1 MLSTDTSIYIDVQ
14 PTAHSRITELDQDN
28 IPFGHVFSDHM
39 FIADY
44 KDGAWTDFKIVPYG
58 NLSLSPAA
66 STLHYSQTIFEGMK
80 AFYNKKDEVVLFR
93 PEENYERLMR
103 SCERMCIPKMNKEI
117 FMQGLKKLIDV
128 DRKWV
133 PKSEGSS
140 LYIRPFIFASEGFL
154 GVRPAEE
161 YKFIIFTCPVG
172 AYYTQPVRVKVET
185 KFVRAASGGT
195 GNAKTGGNYAAALYP
210 AKLAQEEGYHQL
222 IWTDAKEHK
231 YIEESGT
238 MNIMF
243 VIDDG
248 SKGKILTP
256 PVGDTI
262 LNGITRKSLVVLA
275 KDLGY
280 EVEERP
286 VTVAEIEGAMKNG
299 NLTEAFG
306 VGTAAVIS
314 QIAAIGIEGIDY
326 ELPAIETRKISNH
339 ILKELKAIRSA
350 ESEDRFG
357 WMEKV

>member
-1 MLSTDTSIYIDVQ
+1 MLSTDTTIYIDVQ
-14 PTAHSRITELDQDN
+14 PTAHSRIAELDQDN
-28 IPFGHVFSDHM
+28 IPFGRVFSDHM

-93 PEENYERLMR
+93 PEENYARLMR
-103 SCERMCIPKMNKEI
+103 SCERMCIPKMDKEI
-117 FMQGLKKLIDV
+117 FMQGLKKLVDI

-210 AKLAQEEGYHQL
+210 AKLAQEQGYHQL

-231 YIEESGT
+231 FIEESGT

-243 VIDDG
+243 VID
-248 SKGKILTP
+248 GKILTP

-262 LNGITRKSLVVLA
+262 LEGITRKSLIVLA

-280 EVEERP
+280 EVEVRP
-286 VTVAEIEGAMKNG
+286 VTVAEIEEAIKNKS
-299 NLTEAFG
+299 LTEAFG
-306 VGTAAVIS
+306 VGTAAVVS
-314 QIAAIGIEGIDY
+314 QIIVIGVEGTDY
-326 ELPAIETRKISNH
+326 ELTAVETRKVSNH
-339 ILKELKAIRSA
+339 LLKELKAIRSA

>member
-1 MLSTDTSIYIDVQ
+1 MLSTDTNIYIDVQ
-14 PTAHSRITELDQDN
+14 SIENSRISSLDENN
-28 IPFGHVFSDHM
+28 IPFGRVFSDHM

-44 KDGAWTDFKIVPYG
+44 KDGSWTDFKIVPYG
-58 NLSLSPAA
+58 NLSLSPSAA
-66 STLHYSQTIFEGMK
+66 TLHYSQTIFEGMK
-80 AFYNKKDEVVLFR
+80 AFYNTKDEVVLFR
-93 PEENYERLMR
+93 PEENYKRLMR
-103 SCERMCIPKMNKEI
+103 SCERMCIPKMDKEI
-117 FMQGLKKLIDV
+117 FMQGLKKLIDI

-140 LYIRPFIFASEGFL
+140 LYIRPFIFASEEFL

-172 AYYTQPVRVKVET
+172 TYYAEPVRVKVET
-185 KFVRAASGGT
+185 KFVRAASGGV

-210 AKLAQEEGYHQL
+210 AKIAQEEGYHQL

-248 SKGKILTP
+248 NNRKIITP
-256 PVGDTI
+256 PTGNTI
-262 LNGITRKSLVVLA
+262 LEGITRQSLILLA

-286 VTVAEIEGAMKNG
+286 VSVAEIEEAIKNKT
-299 NLTEAFG
+299 LKEAFG

-314 QIAAIGIEGIDY
+314 QIILIGIEGNDY
-326 ELPAIETRKISNH
+326 DLPAIETRKVSNH
-339 ILKELKAIRSA
+339 LLKELKAIRSA
-350 ESEDRFG
+350 EIEDRFE

>member
-1 MLSTDTSIYIDVQ
+1 MLPTDTNVYIDVQ
-14 PTAHSRITELDQDN
+14 PTNHSRIASLDEN
-28 IPFGHVFSDHM
+28 NMPFGRVFSDHM

-58 NLSLSPAA
+58 NLSLSPAT

-80 AFYNKKDEVVLFR
+80 AFYNKKDEVVIFR
-93 PEENYERLMR
+93 PEQNYERLMR
-103 SCERMCIPKMNKEI
+103 SCERMCIPKMEKEI
-117 FMQGLKKLIDV
+117 FMQGLKKLVDI

-133 PKSEGSS
+133 PKSDGSS

-172 AYYTQPVRVKVET
+172 AYYAQPVRVKVET
-185 KFVRAASGGT
+185 EFVRAASGGT

-210 AKLAQEEGYHQL
+210 AKLAQEQGYHQL

-231 YIEESGT
+231 FIEESGT

-243 VIDDG
+243 VID
-248 SKGKILTP
+248 GKILTP
-256 PVGDTI
+256 PQGDTI
-262 LNGITRKSLVVLA
+262 LDGITRKSLILLA

-280 EVEERP
+280 EVTERP
-286 VTVAEIEGAMKNG
+286 VTVAEIEEAIKNKS
-299 NLTEAFG
+299 LTEAFG

-314 QIAAIGIEGIDY
+314 QIAAIGIEGTDY
-326 ELPAIETRKISNH
+326 ELPAVETRKISNH
-339 ILKELKAIRSA
+339 LLKELKAIRSA

-357 WMEKV
+357 WMQKV

>member
-1 MLSTDTSIYIDVQ
+1 MLPTDTSIYIDVQ
-14 PTAHSRITELDQDN
+14 PTTNSRIASLDENDM
-28 IPFGHVFSDHM
+28 PFGRVFSDHM

-80 AFYNKKDEVVLFR
+80 AFYNTNDEVVLFR

-103 SCERMCIPKMNKEI
+103 SCERMCIPKMNKEL
-117 FMQGLKKLIDV
+117 FMQGLKKLIDI

-133 PKSEGSS
+133 PKSDGSS
-140 LYIRPFIFASEGFL
+140 LYIRPFIFASEEFL

-161 YKFIIFTCPVG
+161 YKFSIFTCPVG
-172 AYYTQPVRVKVET
+172 AYYAQPVRVKVET
-185 KFVRAASGGT
+185 EFVRAASGGT

-210 AKLAQEEGYHQL
+210 AKLAQEQGYHQL

-231 YIEESGT
+231 FIEESGT
-238 MNIMF
+238 MNIIF
-243 VIDDG
+243 FIDV
-248 SKGKILTP
+248 KILTP
-256 PVGDTI
+256 PEGDTI
-262 LNGITRKSLVVLA
+262 LDGITRKSLILLA

-280 EVEERP
+280 EVIERP
-286 VTVAEIEGAMKNG
+286 VTVAEVEGAINNKS
-299 NLTEAFG
+299 LTEAFG

-314 QIAAIGIEGIDY
+314 QIAAIGIEGKDY
-326 ELPAIETRKISNH
+326 ELPAVETRKVSNH
-339 ILKELKAIRSA
+339 LLKELKAIRSA
-350 ESEDRFG
+350 EVEDRFG

>member
-28 IPFGHVFSDHM
+28 IPFGRVFSDHM

-210 AKLAQEEGYHQL
+210 AKLAQQEGYHQL

-262 LNGITRKSLVVLA
+262 LNGITRKSLVLLA

-314 QIAAIGIEGIDY
+314 QIAAIGIEGTDY

>member
-14 PTAHSRITELDQDN
+14 PTEDSRIASLDENN
-28 IPFGHVFSDHM
+28 IPFGRVFSDHM
-39 FIADY
+39 FVADY
-44 KDGAWTDFKIVPYG
+44 KNGAWTDFKIMPYG

-80 AFYNKKDEVVLFR
+80 AFYNKNDEVVLFR
-93 PEENYERLMR
+93 PKENYERLMR
-103 SCERMCIPKMNKEI
+103 SSERMCIPKMDKEI
-117 FMQGLKKLIDV
+117 FMQGLKKLIEIDK
-128 DRKWV
+128 KWV
-133 PKSEGSS
+133 PKSDGSS

-161 YKFIIFTCPVG
+161 YKFIIFTCPVA
-172 AYYTQPVRVKVET
+172 AYYAKPVRVKVET
-185 KFVRAASGGT
+185 KFVRVASGGT

-210 AKLAQEEGYHQL
+210 AKLAQEQGYDQL

-243 VIDDG
+243 VID
-248 SKGKILTP
+248 GKIVTP
-256 PVGDTI
+256 PQGDTI
-262 LNGITRKSLVVLA
+262 LDGITRKSLVVLA

-280 EVEERP
+280 AVEERP
-286 VTVAEIEGAMKNG
+286 VTVIEIEEAMKNG
-299 NLTEAFG
+299 SLTEAFG
-306 VGTAAVIS
+306 MGTAAVIS
-314 QIAAIGIEGIDY
+314 QIAAIGINDIDY
-326 ELPAIETRKISNH
+326 ELPAVETRKVSNH
-339 ILKELKAIRSA
+339 LLKELKAIRLA

>member
-1 MLSTDTSIYIDVQ
+1 MNSTDTSIYIDVT
-14 PTAHSRITELDQDN
+14 PTQHSGIESLDATN
-28 IPFGHVFSDHM
+28 IPFGRIFSDHM

-44 KDGAWTDFKIVPYG
+44 KDGAWADFKIVPYA

-66 STLHYSQTIFEGMK
+66 SVLHYSQTIFEGMK
-80 AFYNKKDEVVLFR
+80 AFYNKKEEVVLFR

-103 SCERMCIPKMNKEI
+103 SCERMCIPKMDKEV
-117 FMQGLKKLIDV
+117 FMQGLKRLIDI

-133 PKSEGSS
+133 PKTEGSS

-154 GVRPAEE
+154 GVRPADE

-195 GNAKTGGNYAAALYP
+195 GNAKTGGNYASALYP
-210 AKLAQEEGYHQL
+210 AKLAQEQGYHQL

-231 YIEESGT
+231 FIEESGT

-243 VIDDG
+243 VID
-248 SKGKILTP
+248 GKILTP
-256 PVGDTI
+256 PTGDTI
-262 LNGITRKSLVVLA
+262 LQGITRKSLIVLA

-286 VTVAEIEGAMKNG
+286 VSVAEIEEAMKNKS
-299 NLTEAFG
+299 LTEAFG

-314 QIAAIGIEGIDY
+314 QIAAIGIEGNDY
-326 ELPAIETRKISNH
+326 ELPAVETRKISSH

-350 ESEDRFG
+350 EVEDRFG

>member
-1 MLSTDTSIYIDVQ
+1 MLSTDTNIYIDVQ
-14 PTAHSRITELDQDN
+14 PTQNSRIDTLDENN
-28 IPFGHVFSDHM
+28 IPFGRVFSDHM

-44 KDGAWTDFKIVPYG
+44 KNGAWTDFKIVPYG

-80 AFYNKKDEVVLFR
+80 AFYNTKDEIVLFR

-103 SCERMCIPKMNKEI
+103 SCERMCIPTMDKEI
-117 FMQGLKKLIDV
+117 FMQGLKKLIDI

-133 PKSEGSS
+133 PKVEGSS

-172 AYYTQPVRVKVET
+172 AYYTQPVRVKIERE
-185 KFVRAASGGT
+185 FVRAASGGV

-210 AKLAQEEGYHQL
+210 AKLAQEQGYHQL

-231 YIEESGT
+231 FIEESGT

-243 VIDDG
+243 VID
-248 SKGKILTP
+248 GKIVTP
-256 PVGDTI
+256 PAGDTI
-262 LNGITRKSLVVLA
+262 LKGITRKSLVVLA

-286 VTVAEIEGAMKNG
+286 ITVDEVMEAIKNES
-299 NLTEAFG
+299 LTEAFG

-314 QIAAIGIEGIDY
+314 QIAAIGLDGTDY
-326 ELPAIETRKISNH
+326 ELPAVETRKISNH
-339 ILKELKAIRSA
+339 LLKELKALRSA
-350 ESEDRFG
+350 EIEDRFG

>member
-14 PTAHSRITELDQDN
+14 PTENSRIASLDATN
-28 IPFGHVFSDHM
+28 IPFGRVFSDHM

-44 KDGAWTDFKIVPYG
+44 KNGAWTDFKIVPYG

-80 AFYNKKDEVVLFR
+80 AFYNKNDEVVLFR

-103 SCERMCIPKMNKEI
+103 SCERMCIPKMSKEI
-117 FMQGLKKLIDV
+117 FMQGLKKLIEV
-128 DRKWV
+128 DRQWV
-133 PKSEGSS
+133 PKTEGSS

-172 AYYTQPVRVKVET
+172 TYYAQPVRVKVET

-210 AKLAQEEGYHQL
+210 AKLAQEQGYHQL

-243 VIDDG
+243 VIN
-248 SKGKILTP
+248 GKILTP

-286 VTVAEIEGAMKNG
+286 VTVAEIEEAIKNG
-299 NLTEAFG
+299 TLTEAFG

-314 QIAAIGIEGIDY
+314 QIVAIGIEGTDY
-326 ELPAIETRKISNH
+326 DLPAVENRQISNH
-339 ILKELKAIRSA
+339 ILKELKAIRLG
-350 ESEDRFG
+350 EIEDRFG

>member
-1 MLSTDTSIYIDVQ
+1 MLSTDTNVYIDVQ
-14 PTAHSRITELDQDN
+14 PTAHSRIAELDQDN
-28 IPFGHVFSDHM
+28 IPFGRVFSDHM

-44 KDGAWTDFKIVPYG
+44 KNGAWTDFKIVPYG
-58 NLSLSPAA
+58 NLSMSPAA
-66 STLHYSQTIFEGMK
+66 SVLHYSQTIFEGMK
-80 AFYNKKDEVVLFR
+80 AFYNKNDEVVLFR

-103 SCERMCIPKMNKEI
+103 SCERMCIPKMSKEI
-117 FMQGLKKLIDV
+117 FMQGLKKLIDI

-133 PKSEGSS
+133 PKSDGSS
-140 LYIRPFIFASEGFL
+140 LYIRPFIFASEEFL

-195 GNAKTGGNYAAALYP
+195 GNAKTGGNYASALYP
-210 AKLAQEEGYHQL
+210 AKLAQEQGYHQL

-231 YIEESGT
+231 FIEESGT

-243 VIDDG
+243 VID
-248 SKGKILTP
+248 GKIVTP

-262 LNGITRKSLVVLA
+262 LQGITRKTLIVLA

-286 VTVAEIEGAMKNG
+286 VTVAEVEEAIKNKS
-299 NLTEAFG
+299 LTEAFG

-314 QIAAIGIEGIDY
+314 QIILIGIEGQDY
-326 ELPAIETRKISNH
+326 DLPALETRKVSNH
-339 ILKELKAIRSA
+339 ILTELSSIRLGEKA
-350 ESEDRFG
+350 DRFG

>member
-14 PTAHSRITELDQDN
+14 PTKNSRLASLDEN
-28 IPFGHVFSDHM
+28 SIPFGRVFSDHM

-44 KDGAWTDFKIVPYG
+44 KNGAWADFKIVPYG

-80 AFYNKKDEVVLFR
+80 AFYNRKNEVVLFR

-103 SCERMCIPKMNKEI
+103 SCERMCIPKMDKEI

-133 PKSEGSS
+133 PKVEGSS

-154 GVRPAEE
+154 GVRPADE

-195 GNAKTGGNYAAALYP
+195 GNAKTGGNYASALYP
-210 AKLAQEEGYHQL
+210 AKLAQQQGYHQL

-243 VIDDG
+243 VID
-248 SKGKILTP
+248 GKLLTP
-256 PVGDTI
+256 PTGDTI
-262 LNGITRKSLVVLA
+262 LEGITRKSLIVLA

-286 VTVAEIEGAMKNG
+286 VTVAEVEEAIRNKS
-299 NLTEAFG
+299 LTEVFG

-314 QIAAIGIEGIDY
+314 QIIVIGIEGKDY
-326 ELPAIETRKISNH
+326 DLPALETRKVSNH
-339 ILKELKAIRSA
+339 ILKELKAIRLG

>member
-14 PTAHSRITELDQDN
+14 PTAHSRISELDQDN
-28 IPFGHVFSDHM
+28 IPFGRVFSDHM
-39 FIADY
+39 FVADY
-44 KDGAWTDFKIVPYG
+44 KNGAWTDFKIVPYG
-58 NLSLSPAA
+58 NLSLSPAT
-66 STLHYSQTIFEGMK
+66 STLHYSQTIFEGLK
-80 AFYNKKDEVVLFR
+80 AFYNKNDDVVLFR
-93 PEENYERLMR
+93 PDQNYERLMR
-103 SCERMCIPKMNKEI
+103 SCERMCIPKMDKEV
-117 FMQGLKKLIDV
+117 FTQGLKKLIDL

-172 AYYTQPVRVKVET
+172 AYYAQPVKVKIET

-210 AKLAQEEGYHQL
+210 AKLAQEQGYHQL

-231 YIEESGT
+231 FIEESGT

-243 VIDDG
+243 VID
-248 SKGKILTP
+248 GKIITP

-262 LNGITRKSLVVLA
+262 LDGITRRSLVLLA

-280 EVEERP
+280 EVIERP
-286 VTVAEIEGAMKNG
+286 VSVAEVEEGIKNKS
-299 NLTEAFG
+299 LTEAFG

-314 QIAAIGIEGIDY
+314 QIVLIGIEDTDY
-326 ELPAIETRKISNH
+326 DLPAVETRKVSNH
-339 ILKELKAIRSA
+339 LLAELNAIRLGEKA
-350 ESEDRFG
+350 DRFN

>member
-1 MLSTDTSIYIDVQ
+1 MLSTDTNIYIDVQ
-14 PTAHSRITELDQDN
+14 PTENSRIDTLDENN
-28 IPFGHVFSDHM
+28 IPFGRVFSDHM

-44 KDGAWTDFKIVPYG
+44 KNGAWTDFKIVPYG

-80 AFYNKKDEVVLFR
+80 AFYNKNDEVVLFR

-103 SCERMCIPKMNKEI
+103 SCERMCIPKMEKEI
-117 FMQGLKKLIDV
+117 FMQGLRKLIDI

-133 PKSEGSS
+133 PKIEGSS

-154 GVRPAEE
+154 GVRPADE

-210 AKLAQEEGYHQL
+210 AKLAQEQGYHQL

-243 VIDDG
+243 VINN
-248 SKGKILTP
+248 KILTP
-256 PVGDTI
+256 PTGDTI
-262 LNGITRKSLVVLA
+262 LEGITRKSLVVLA

-286 VTVAEIEGAMKNG
+286 VTVAEVEEAIKNKS
-299 NLTEAFG
+299 LTEAFG

-314 QIAAIGIEGIDY
+314 QIAAIGIEGTDY
-326 ELPAIETRKISNH
+326 ELPAVETRKISNH
-339 ILKELKAIRSA
+339 ILKELKAIRSG